1 MAPEPESAS
10 RTGWV
15 ALAILVVAV
24 VGGLAILL
32 DLGPFA
38 DEELSEA
45 EFLDRGDEICAQAHD
60 DFERLQSQP
69 PRTAAEATELTE
81 ELVAISRD
89 ELDAIAEMNRPSSLD
104 ASLDRYLKA
113 REGGIEQLRGGLDA
127 AEDGDAFAYARGQ
140 AEVASSQPE
149 RLELATRVGFT
160 ECSRPLFGRGRLER
174 DAEPPLS
181 ADPTA
186 PPTVANP
193 PTGAR

>member
-1 MAPEPESAS
+1 MAPQPESAS

-15 ALAILVVAV
+15 ALAILAVAV
-24 VGGLAILL
+24 VVGLAILL

-45 EFLDRGDEICAQAHD
+45 EFLARGDEICAQAHD
-60 DFERLQSQP
+60 DFERLQSEP

-89 ELDAIAEMNRPSSLD
+89 ELDAIAELNPPGTLG
-104 ASLDRYLKA
+104 ASLGRYLDA
-113 REGGIEQLRGGLDA
+113 REGGIDQLRDGLDA
-127 AEDGDAFAYARGQ
+127 ADAGDAFAYAKAQ

-149 RLELATRVGFT
+149 RLRLARRVGFT

-174 DAEPPLS
+174 DADPPLS
-181 ADPTA
+181 TDPTA

-193 PTGAR
+193 PTGTP